1 MNYIQVQI
9 KTKTEAVEAISYV
22 LMEQGVGG
30 VEIYDPK
37 DIINAPSDP
46 TAWDYVDEKLILGD
60 PDVVIIKVYF
70 PEHINIAEK
79 VADIQTRI
87 DEMRDYL
94 NVGSG
99 EISTSYVEKEQ
110 WANEWKKYYKPT
122 PIGQRIIIKPT
133 WEEFQKQK
141 DDQIII
147 ELDPGMAFGTGTHET
162 TFMCIEL
169 LEKYVKQEDIVLDI
183 GAGSGILGIT
193 AAKLGAKEVI
203 GVDLDLTAVE
213 VARENIEQ
221 NNVKD
226 KMDVRHGDLLE
237 VVKEKG
243 NIIIANIIADV
254 IIPLSETVQKVMF
267 EDALFISSGI
277 IADRVDDVIYAL
289 EKHFKI
295 IEILRKGEWASIVAK
310 KKR

>member
-162 TFMCIEL
+162 TSMCIEL

-289 EKHFKI
+289 EKHFEI